1 MVVDTLNPAL
11 AGGSEKIYIMPRKN
25 YTEEFRR
32 EAVELYEHTPGATLR
47 AVAADLGIS
56 RGTLAQWRHA
66 QGYTGPR
73 TDDGDAGGSDRPV
86 EGESPQARIARL
98 EAQVRR
104 LEDERKMLATERD
117 ILRKAAKYFAGETNW

>member
-1 MVVDTLNPAL
+1 
-11 AGGSEKIYIMPRKN
+11 MPRKN
-25 YTEEFRR
+25 YTDEFRR

-47 AVAADLGIS
+47 GVAADLGIS
-56 RGTLAQWRHA
+56 RGTLAQWRRE

-73 TDDGDAGGSDRPV
+73 TEDESAHRDGVPG

-104 LEDERKMLATERD
+104 LEDDKKMLATERD

>member
-1 MVVDTLNPAL
+1 
-11 AGGSEKIYIMPRKN
+11 MPRKN
-25 YTEEFRR
+25 YTDEFRR

-47 AVAADLGIS
+47 GVAADLGIS
-56 RGTLAQWRHA
+56 RGTLATWRRE
-66 QGYTGPR
+66 QGYTGPKAEAP
-73 TDDGDAGGSDRPV
+73 DAQPGGAGSG

-104 LEDERKMLATERD
+104 LEDDKRMLATERD

>member
-1 MVVDTLNPAL
+1 
-11 AGGSEKIYIMPRKN
+11 MPRKN
-25 YTEEFRR
+25 YTDEFRR

-47 AVAADLGIS
+47 GVAADLGVS
-56 RGTLAQWRHA
+56 CGTLATWRRE

-73 TDDGDAGGSDRPV
+73 TEASDPHSDAP

-104 LEDERKMLATERD
+104 LEDEKRMLATERD

>member
-1 MVVDTLNPAL
+1 
-11 AGGSEKIYIMPRKN
+11 MPRKS

-47 AVAADLGIS
+47 AVADDLGIS
-56 RGTLAQWRHA
+56 RGTLATWRRE

-73 TDDGDAGGSDRPV
+73 TEDPDRHGEAP

-104 LEDERKMLATERD
+104 LESDKQMLATERD

>member
-1 MVVDTLNPAL
+1 
-11 AGGSEKIYIMPRKN
+11 MPRKN
-25 YTEEFRR
+25 YTDEFRR

-47 AVAADLGIS
+47 GVAADLGVS
-56 RGTLAQWRHA
+56 RGTLAQWRRE

-73 TDDGDAGGSDRPV
+73 TDDPDRHGEVP

-104 LEDERKMLATERD
+104 LEGEAKMLATERD
-117 ILRKAAKYFAGETNW
+117 ILRKAAKYFAGETSW